1 MYLHDDVALFEEALL
16 GAAAEFLM
24 SEEFI
29 AKDYWAMTILA
40 EVMKRS
46 EILVFKGGT
55 CLSKCYGAI
64 NRFSEDVDLGIPFE
78 HATEGMRRGI
88 KRAVVESADALGVEV
103 SNLSETR
110 SRREYNRYDIALG
123 GAARSLILETAVMTP
138 ASPYNIRPVQS
149 FIGSFV
155 EARDANLAKELDL
168 LSFEVRA
175 NSLERTFADKVFA
188 ICDYYMSGDIPARQS
203 RHIYDLHKLLG
214 MVSLDDEMQSL
225 IDTVRA
231 QRIGGYGNPSADG
244 GVDLS
249 AVLEEIVVKE
259 SYRSDYERVT
269 MPLLYE
275 DVTYDEAVSALRE
288 IAAFLAYEAE

>member
-1 MYLHDDVALFEEALL
+1 MYLHDDAALFEEALL

-29 AKDYWAMTILA
+29 AKDYWAMTMLA

-155 EARDANLAKELDL
+155 EARDENLAKELDL
-168 LSFEVRA
+168 LSFEVKA

-231 QRIGGYGNPSADG
+231 QRIGGYGNPSADD

>member
-1 MYLHDDVALFEEALL
+1 MYLHDDTALFGEALL
-16 GAAAEFLM
+16 SAAAEFSM

-29 AKDYWAMTILA
+29 AKDYWAMTMLA

-55 CLSKCYGAI
+55 CLSKCYRAI
-64 NRFSEDVDLGIPFE
+64 NRFSEDVDLGIPYE

-88 KRAVVESADALGVEV
+88 KRVVVESADALGVEV

-214 MVSLDDEMQSL
+214 MVSLDDEMRSL
-225 IDTVRA
+225 MDTVRT
-231 QRIGGYGNPSADG
+231 QRIGGYGNPSADD

-249 AVLEEIVVKE
+249 SVLEEIVEKG
-259 SYRSDYERVT
+259 SYRSDYERIT

-288 IAAFLAYEAE
+288 IAAFLSYGVE

>member
-88 KRAVVESADALGVEV
+88 KRAVVESADALGIEV

-123 GAARSLILETAVMTP
+123 GTARSLILETAVMTP

>member
-29 AKDYWAMTILA
+29 AKDYWAMTMLA

-103 SNLSETR
+103 SNLSEPR
-110 SRREYNRYDIALG
+110 SRREYTSHYF
-123 GAARSLILETAVMTP
+123 ARRLM
-138 ASPYNIRPVQS
+138 ASPWIQGPALSCSIR
-149 FIGSFV
+149 
-155 EARDANLAKELDL
+155 
-168 LSFEVRA
+168 
-175 NSLERTFADKVFA
+175 
-188 ICDYYMSGDIPARQS
+188 
-203 RHIYDLHKLLG
+203 
-214 MVSLDDEMQSL
+214 
-225 IDTVRA
+225 
-231 QRIGGYGNPSADG
+231 
-244 GVDLS
+244 
-249 AVLEEIVVKE
+249 
-259 SYRSDYERVT
+259 
-269 MPLLYE
+269 
-275 DVTYDEAVSALRE
+275 
-288 IAAFLAYEAE
+288 

>member
-1 MYLHDDVALFEEALL
+1 MYLHDDAALFEEALL

-29 AKDYWAMTILA
+29 AKDYWAMTMLA

-155 EARDANLAKELDL
+155 EARDENLAKELDL
-168 LSFEVRA
+168 LSFEVKA

-231 QRIGGYGNPSADG
+231 QRIGGYGNPSADDG
-244 GVDLS
+244 IDLS

-288 IAAFLAYEAE
+288 IAAFLACEAE

>member
-1 MYLHDDVALFEEALL
+1 MYLHDDAALFEEALL

-29 AKDYWAMTILA
+29 AKDYWAMTMLA

-78 HATEGMRRGI
+78 HATEGMRCGI

-155 EARDANLAKELDL
+155 EARDENLAKELDL

-231 QRIGGYGNPSADG
+231 QRIGGYGNPSADD

>member
-1 MYLHDDVALFEEALL
+1 MYLHDDAALFEEALL

-29 AKDYWAMTILA
+29 AKDYWAMTMLA

-155 EARDANLAKELDL
+155 EARDENLAKELDL

-231 QRIGGYGNPSADG
+231 QRIGGYGNPSADD

>member
-1 MYLHDDVALFEEALL
+1 
-16 GAAAEFLM
+16 M

-29 AKDYWAMTILA
+29 AKDYWAMTMLA

-155 EARDANLAKELDL
+155 EARDENLAKELDL

-231 QRIGGYGNPSADG
+231 QRIGGYGNPSADD

>member
-1 MYLHDDVALFEEALL
+1 MYLHDDTALFEEALL
-16 GAAAEFLM
+16 GAAAEFSM

-29 AKDYWAMTILA
+29 AKDYWAMTMLA

-46 EILVFKGGT
+46 QILVFKGGT

-64 NRFSEDVDLGIPFE
+64 NRFSEDVDLGIPYE

-88 KRAVVESADALGVEV
+88 KRAVVESADVLGVEV

-155 EARDANLAKELDL
+155 EVRDANLAKELGL

-214 MVSLDDEMQSL
+214 MVSLDDEMRSL
-225 IDTVRA
+225 METVRT
-231 QRIGGYGNPSADG
+231 QRVGGYGNPSADD
-244 GVDLS
+244 GVNLS

-259 SYRSDYERVT
+259 SYKSDYERIT

-275 DVTYDEAVSALRE
+275 DVAYDEAVTALRE

>member
-1 MYLHDDVALFEEALL
+1 MYLHDDAALFEEALL

-29 AKDYWAMTILA
+29 AKDYWAMTMLA

-155 EARDANLAKELDL
+155 EARDENLAKELDL

-188 ICDYYMSGDIPARQS
+188 ICDYYMSGDIPACQS

-231 QRIGGYGNPSADG
+231 QRIGGYGNPSAGD

>member
-1 MYLHDDVALFEEALL
+1 M
-16 GAAAEFLM
+16 
-24 SEEFI
+24 
-29 AKDYWAMTILA
+29 LA

-78 HATEGMRRGI
+78 HATEGMRRDI

-138 ASPYNIRPVQS
+138 ASPYIIRPVQR

-155 EARDANLAKELDL
+155 VARDANLAKEIDL
-168 LSFEVRA
+168 LSFEGKA
-175 NSLERTFADKVFA
+175 N
-188 ICDYYMSGDIPARQS
+188 
-203 RHIYDLHKLLG
+203 
-214 MVSLDDEMQSL
+214 
-225 IDTVRA
+225 
-231 QRIGGYGNPSADG
+231 
-244 GVDLS
+244 
-249 AVLEEIVVKE
+249 
-259 SYRSDYERVT
+259 
-269 MPLLYE
+269 
-275 DVTYDEAVSALRE
+275 
-288 IAAFLAYEAE
+288 

>member
-1 MYLHDDVALFEEALL
+1 MYLHDDAALFEEALL

-29 AKDYWAMTILA
+29 AKDYWAMTMLA

-46 EILVFKGGT
+46 EIIVFKGGT

-155 EARDANLAKELDL
+155 EARDENLAKELDL

-175 NSLERTFADKVFA
+175 NSLERTFADKIFA

-231 QRIGGYGNPSADG
+231 QRIGGYGNPSADD

>member
-1 MYLHDDVALFEEALL
+1 MYLHDDAALFEEALL

-29 AKDYWAMTILA
+29 AKDYWAMTMLA

-155 EARDANLAKELDL
+155 EARDENLTKELDL

-231 QRIGGYGNPSADG
+231 QRIGGYGNPSADD

>member
-1 MYLHDDVALFEEALL
+1 MYLHDDTALFEEALL
-16 GAAAEFLM
+16 GAAAEFSM

-29 AKDYWAMTILA
+29 AKDYWAMTMLA

-46 EILVFKGGT
+46 QILVFKGGT

-64 NRFSEDVDLGIPFE
+64 NRFSEDVDLGIPYE

-88 KRAVVESADALGVEV
+88 KRAVVESADVLGVEV

-155 EARDANLAKELDL
+155 EVRDANLAKELGL

-188 ICDYYMSGDIPARQS
+188 ICDYYMSGDITARQS

-214 MVSLDDEMQSL
+214 MVSLDDEMRSL
-225 IDTVRA
+225 METVRT
-231 QRIGGYGNPSADG
+231 QRVGGYGNPSADD
-244 GVDLS
+244 GVNLS

-259 SYRSDYERVT
+259 SYKSDYERIT

-275 DVTYDEAVSALRE
+275 DVAYDEAVSALRE